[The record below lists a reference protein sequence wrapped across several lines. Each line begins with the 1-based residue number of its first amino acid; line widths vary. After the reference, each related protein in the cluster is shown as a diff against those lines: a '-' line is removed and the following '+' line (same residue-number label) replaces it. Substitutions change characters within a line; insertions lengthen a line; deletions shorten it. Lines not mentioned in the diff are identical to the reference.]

1 MKKLLNVKWERKKL
15 VYFDNANQRIRIDRY
30 SWAKTMMS
38 LVLMLISKK
47 SW

>member
-15 VYFDNANQRIRIDRY
+15 VYFDNATQRIRIDRN